1 MKELGPYISYLLEN
15 KVNEVDAKKM
25 LDEDKSGLTKDEKDI
40 IFRYTYPRLLGDYEL
55 PSRIMGERRK
65 RKQIIG
71 FLQPD
76 LQETSLI
83 LEAARTPQY
92 SRFIKHLYHAFS
104 DPSKISSVSG
114 VEKNDCPICGKTIL
128 DLQVWQDMSDMFE
141 KEEQEMQQRLAFSS
155 TETEIRL
162 CKNCL
167 IQLLNSMDIMK
178 KLDPGFLHNWN

>member
-1 MKELGPYISYLLEN
+1 MRDLKPYIDYLLN
-15 KVNEVDAKKM
+15 SKISEVDAVKI
-25 LDEDKSGLTKDEKDI
+25 LEQDTSGLTQDEKDV
-40 IFRYTYPRLLGDYEL
+40 IFRYCYPRLLGDYEL
-55 PSRIMGERRK
+55 PSRVMGERRK
-65 RKQIIG
+65 RKKIIG
-71 FLQPD
+71 FLEPD

-104 DPSKISSVSG
+104 DPSKISSVNG
-114 VEKNDCPICGKTIL
+114 VEKTDCPICGKTVL
-128 DLQVWQDMSDMFE
+128 DYQVWQDMGEMFE

-155 TETEIRL
+155 TETEIKL

-178 KLDPGFLHNWN
+178 TLDPDFLHNWS